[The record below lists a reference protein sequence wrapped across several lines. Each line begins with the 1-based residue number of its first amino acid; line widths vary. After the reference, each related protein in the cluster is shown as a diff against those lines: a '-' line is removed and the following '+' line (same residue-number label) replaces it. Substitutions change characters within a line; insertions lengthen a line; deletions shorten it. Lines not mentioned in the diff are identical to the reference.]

1 MEDLH
6 AVHTEQCWGPSISPL
21 DSRPINQEMLGG
33 EHSTPITQMN
43 LPNKYI

>member
-21 DSRPINQEMLGG
+21 DSRPINQEVLGG
-33 EHSTPITQMN
+33 GSTALQ
-43 LPNKYI
+43 LPR